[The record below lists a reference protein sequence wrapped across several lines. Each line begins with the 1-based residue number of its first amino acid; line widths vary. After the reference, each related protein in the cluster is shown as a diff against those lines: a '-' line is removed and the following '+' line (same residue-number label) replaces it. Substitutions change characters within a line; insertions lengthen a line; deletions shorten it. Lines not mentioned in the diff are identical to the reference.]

1 MMFHGLR
8 DALISKKCSFFEHCS
23 NGGGVNPCS
32 KILSEIVV
40 RSGGH
45 LTTWNLHEKDSCGG
59 FSNSSTIDAERHIR
73 HGMQLIKVVHSFFIP
88 RSRQGHKRSGL
99 PNWLQMFLWHQWEW
113 STLRDA
119 FQEPEGAQ
127 QAQGRC
133 KAHQEEEGWWRRGGW
148 EQRGRGCGR
157 VGNCAGYLF
166 YFSIISMHLNL
177 NFVKQL

>member
-1 MMFHGLR
+1 MPPFQKSAVFLN
-8 DALISKKCSFFEHCS
+8 IVQT
-23 NGGGVNPCS
+23 GGGGQPMFKNFVGNC
-32 KILSEIVV
+32 
-40 RSGGH
+40 RSF
-45 LTTWNLHEKDSCGG
+45 WRSFDNRRDSCGG
-59 FSNSSTIDAERHIR
+59 FSNGSTIDAERHIR
-73 HGMQLIKVVHSFFIP
+73 HGMQLIKVVYSFFIP